1 MYRIGLIGSGY
12 IGTVH
17 AAAYQRIPNAE
28 LVAVAD
34 INEVAG
40 KKIADEFTCKYYQ
53 QAEDMLLNEEIDVVD
68 ICLPT
73 FLHEQYVALGA

>member
-1 MYRIGLIGSGY
+1 MFKIGLIGSGF

-17 AAAYQRIPNAE
+17 AAAYARIPNAE

-40 KKIADEFTCKYYQ
+40 KKIADEFSCGH
-53 QAEDMLLNEEIDVVD
+53 LNYRE
-68 ICLPT
+68 
-73 FLHEQYVALGA
+73 